1 MPDQPATFPEF
12 TDNAIAVL
20 NRRYLRRDPAT
31 GQPAELPD
39 DMFRRVA
46 QNLAEADTRY
56 GAEPEAVQRTAETFY
71 GIMRRLDFL
80 PNSPT
85 LMNAGRP
92 LQQLSACFV
101 LPIADS
107 LDSIFDK
114 VKETALIHKSGGG
127 AGFAFSR
134 LRPLGDMVK
143 STTGVASGPTS
154 FIRAFDT
161 GTDVVKQGGTRRG
174 ANMAVLSCYH
184 PDVMEFI
191 NSKLNPQNL
200 QNFNISVGVDAR
212 FMEAA
217 AGQSYDLINPRT
229 GQPQGQANA
238 AEVFDAI
245 TRNAWLTSDPG
256 ILFLDRINAD
266 NPNPQLGQIEAT
278 NPCGEQPLLPY
289 ESCNLGSINLLHM
302 LAGPPGQQTLDTEK
316 LNETARIAV
325 HMLDNVIDMN
335 HYPLEPI
342 REMTLATRRIGVG
355 IMGWADALIQMSV
368 RYDSDEAVRL
378 GETVMRNV
386 REAVHQASREL
397 AETRGCFPAWE
408 QSVYASQGIKMR
420 NSAPT
425 TIAPTGTISIIAGV
439 SSGIEP
445 LFALAY
451 TRNVMDN
458 TRLTEINPLFR
469 LQAEREGFDT
479 DALMQSISEAGCIRD
494 QDQAPAHI
502 RDIYRTSHQIEP
514 YHHVAMQAAF
524 QRHTD
529 NAVSKTINFPEVAEA
544 AQIAAAY
551 RQAWQLGCKGITVY
565 RDGSKDRQVLTAG
578 AGPTLPSPEATKLSR
593 PQELAGSTYRI
604 RTGHGNAYITVNKD
618 ADGLVREVFANI
630 GKAGACDDVVM
641 HSLTRTVSLALR
653 SGVPA
658 EEVIEQL
665 RGNTSC
671 PIYDDGQLVKSSPDA
686 VGIALQYALDIRPDG
701 TPSDDPPPARAAQ
714 LRHRRRCPNCS
725 AWAFLQ
731 SGCLVCISCGWS
743 QC

>member
-31 GQPAELPD
+31 GQPAEQPD

-46 QNLAEADTRY
+46 QNLAEADARY

-408 QSVYASQGIKMR
+408 RVYDPPLSAYDVALAETRGCFPAWEQSVYASQGIKMR

-425 TIAPTGTISIIAGV
+425 TIAPTGAISIIAGV

-502 RDIYRTSHQIEP
+502 RDIYRTSHQIAP

-529 NAVSKTINFPEVAEA
+529 NTVSKTINFPEAADA
-544 AQIAAAY
+544 AQIAGAY

-565 RDGSKDRQVLTAG
+565 RDGSKDQQVLT
-578 AGPTLPSPEATKLSR
+578 
-593 PQELAGSTYRI
+593 
-604 RTGHGNAYITVNKD
+604 
-618 ADGLVREVFANI
+618 
-630 GKAGACDDVVM
+630 AGACDDVVM

>member
-31 GQPAELPD
+31 GQPAEQPD

-46 QNLAEADTRY
+46 QNLAEADAHY

-184 PDVMEFI
+184 PDVMEFV
-191 NSKLNPQNL
+191 NSKLNPQHL

-217 AGQSYDLINPRT
+217 AARQTYDLINPRT
-229 GQPQGQANA
+229 GQLQGQANA

-245 TRNAWLTSDPG
+245 THNAWLIGDPG

-408 QSVYASQGIKMR
+408 RVYDPPLSAYDVALAETRGCFPAWEQSVYASQGIKMR

-425 TIAPTGTISIIAGV
+425 TIAPTGAISIIAGV

-529 NAVSKTINFPEVAEA
+529 NAVSKTINFPEAADA
-544 AQIAAAY
+544 AQIAGAY

-565 RDGSKDRQVLTAG
+565 RDGSKDQQVLT
-578 AGPTLPSPEATKLSR
+578 
-593 PQELAGSTYRI
+593 
-604 RTGHGNAYITVNKD
+604 
-618 ADGLVREVFANI
+618 
-630 GKAGACDDVVM
+630 AGACDDVVM

-686 VGIALQYALDIRPDG
+686 VGIALQYALDIRPSG
-701 TPSDDPPPARAAQ
+701 TPSDDPPPARAAE
-714 LRHRRRCPNCS
+714 LRHRRRRPNCS

>member
-1 MPDQPATFPEF
+1 
-12 TDNAIAVL
+12 
-20 NRRYLRRDPAT
+20 
-31 GQPAELPD
+31 
-39 DMFRRVA
+39 
-46 QNLAEADTRY
+46 
-56 GAEPEAVQRTAETFY
+56 
-71 GIMRRLDFL
+71 
-80 PNSPT
+80 
-85 LMNAGRP
+85 
-92 LQQLSACFV
+92 
-101 LPIADS
+101 
-107 LDSIFDK
+107 
-114 VKETALIHKSGGG
+114 
-127 AGFAFSR
+127 
-134 LRPLGDMVK
+134 
-143 STTGVASGPTS
+143 
-154 FIRAFDT
+154 
-161 GTDVVKQGGTRRG
+161 
-174 ANMAVLSCYH
+174 
-184 PDVMEFI
+184 
-191 NSKLNPQNL
+191 
-200 QNFNISVGVDAR
+200 
-212 FMEAA
+212 
-217 AGQSYDLINPRT
+217 
-229 GQPQGQANA
+229 
-238 AEVFDAI
+238 
-245 TRNAWLTSDPG
+245 
-256 ILFLDRINAD
+256 
-266 NPNPQLGQIEAT
+266 
-278 NPCGEQPLLPY
+278 
-289 ESCNLGSINLLHM
+289 
-302 LAGPPGQQTLDTEK
+302 
-316 LNETARIAV
+316 
-325 HMLDNVIDMN
+325 
-335 HYPLEPI
+335 
-342 REMTLATRRIGVG
+342 
-355 IMGWADALIQMSV
+355 MSV
-368 RYDSDEAVRL
+368 RYDSNEAVRL

-386 REAVHQASREL
+386 REAVHQASRKL

-479 DALMQSISEAGCIRD
+479 DALMQSVSEAGCIRD

-529 NAVSKTINFPEVAEA
+529 NAVSKTINFPEAADA
-544 AQIAAAY
+544 AQIAGAY

-565 RDGSKDRQVLTAG
+565 RDGSKERQVLTAG

-641 HSLTRTVSLALR
+641 HSLTRTVSLSLR

-665 RGNTSC
+665 RGNTCC
-671 PIYDDGQLVKSSPDA
+671 PIYDEGQLVKSSPDA

-701 TPSDDPPPARAAQ
+701 TPSDDPLPARAAER
-714 LRHRRRCPNCS
+714 LHRRRCPNCS